1 MVAFPNCKIN
11 LGLRVT
17 GKRPDGFHNI
27 ETVFYPL
34 PLRDALEV
42 VRSNSFELHI
52 TGMDV
57 PGEQSSNL
65 CLKAYE
71 LVRQNHPSVSPVKM
85 FLHKTIPIGAG
96 LGGGSSDGAF
106 ALILLNKEF
115 GLGISEDK
123 LIEYALQLGSD
134 CPFFIL
140 NKPCLAT
147 GRGEMMKPVD
157 INLDEYYFVLVD
169 SGVHVNTGWAF
180 KELKN
185 IGEGQ
190 SLAETIS
197 LPPETWKDKLVN
209 DFEEPV
215 FEAHP
220 SLKNIKEQLYNAGA
234 IYASLTGTGGCV
246 YGIFNKKVKE
256 LKLDKEYKV
265 YHLNK
270 NH

>member
-1 MVAFPNCKIN
+1 LVAFPNCKIN

-27 ETVFYPL
+27 ETVFYPVH
-34 PLRDALEV
+34 LRDALEV
-42 VRSNSFELHI
+42 VRSNNFELHI

-57 PGEQSSNL
+57 PGDQSSNL
-65 CLKAYE
+65 CLKAYD
-71 LVRQNHPSVSPVKM
+71 LIKQDHPSVSPVKM
-85 FLHKTIPIGAG
+85 FLHKVIPIGAG

-115 GLGISEDK
+115 GFGISEEK

-140 NKPCLAT
+140 NKPCLAS

-185 IGEGQ
+185 IGDAQ
-190 SLAETIS
+190 SLAEIIS

-220 SLKNIKEQLYNAGA
+220 SLKKIKEELYNAGA
-234 IYASLTGTGGCV
+234 IYASLTGPGGCV
-246 YGIFNKKVKE
+246 YGIFNKKIKE
-256 LKLDKEYKV
+256 LKLDEEYKV